1 MMTQALTA
9 DLASRFARIALSH
22 VTREYPNHIL
32 HGLEGPEDVG
42 TPSELHPLF
51 FGSYDWHSCVHGY
64 WMLARL
70 LRLFPDLPEA
80 EAIRNLFDWMIV
92 DEKVAG
98 ECDYFDRPSARGY
111 ERPYGWAW
119 LLKLAAELVGHERAV
134 WAETL
139 QPLTDRIV
147 QRFHDF
153 LPIASYPVRTG
164 THYNTAFALRL
175 AADYAEAAGESG
187 LLDMLQHT
195 ALRWYGDDEACPA
208 WGEPSGDDFL
218 SHALI
223 EAECLR
229 RLMPAGDFTAWFN
242 RFLPQIALKEPATL
256 FRLPQVSD
264 RSDGKIAHLDG
275 LSLSRGW
282 CFRSLAA
289 ALPVDDARRPIL
301 LDSADRH
308 ITAGLEHVEGDY
320 MGEHWLASF
329 AVLALTEV
337 PHDR

>member
-1 MMTQALTA
+1 MTDAPLTA
-9 DLASRFARIALSH
+9 DLASRFARIALGH
-22 VTREYPNHIL
+22 VTREYPSHIL

-42 TPSELHPLF
+42 TPSQLHPLF
-51 FGSYDWHSCVHGY
+51 YGSYDWHSCVHGY

-70 LRLFPDLPEA
+70 LRLFPGLPEA
-80 EAIRNLFDWMIV
+80 DAIRDLFDRMIV
-92 DEKVAG
+92 ADKVAG
-98 ECDYFDRPSARGY
+98 ECAYFDRPRARGY

-119 LLKLAAELVGHERAV
+119 LLKLASELQGHEQTRWGEA
-134 WAETL
+134 L
-139 QPLTDRIV
+139 QPLTDRIA

-175 AADYAEAAGESG
+175 AADYAETVGDNA
-187 LLDMLQHT
+187 LQDLFRAT
-195 ALRWYGDDEACPA
+195 ALRWYGDDRACPA

-218 SHALI
+218 SSALI

-229 RLMPAGDFTAWFN
+229 RLMPADDFAIWFD
-242 RFLPQIALKEPATL
+242 RFLPQISASEPATL
-256 FRLPQVSD
+256 FRPPRVSD

-275 LSLSRGW
+275 LSLSRAW
-282 CFRSLAA
+282 CFGALASALPADDMRRTVMEGARRRHLAA
-289 ALPVDDARRPIL
+289 G
-301 LDSADRH
+301 LDQVA
-308 ITAGLEHVEGDY
+308 GDY

-337 PHDR
+337 THEQ